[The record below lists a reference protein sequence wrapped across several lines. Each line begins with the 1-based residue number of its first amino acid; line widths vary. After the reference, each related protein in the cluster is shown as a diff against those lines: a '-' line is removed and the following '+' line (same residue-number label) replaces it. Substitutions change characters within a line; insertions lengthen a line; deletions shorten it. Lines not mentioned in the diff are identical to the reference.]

1 MAGCHGNRTHPVAL
15 DFSCPGLP
23 WPLDSMRDAVFTVS
37 PKRQYRGIFRP
48 TTPAHTGPA
57 GTEALGDAAG
67 QADGWASTPQ
77 LASMGAHRCVCQCA
91 GGAGRWDGDGS

>member
-1 MAGCHGNRTHPVAL
+1 MAGCHGSRTHPVAL
-15 DFSCPGLP
+15 EPSCQPHGLP

-57 GTEALGDAAG
+57 GTEALRDAAG
-67 QADGWASTPQ
+67 LGV
-77 LASMGAHRCVCQCA
+77 RF
-91 GGAGRWDGDGS
+91 GAGTALCTHHPGNI